1 MKHSKE
7 IGKTS
12 PAGGLKAPG
21 RARSGAYPLLSLPE
35 AISLAGKLFDNLGA
49 GPHSRQNAAKGI
61 GYLSFSGA
69 ASGKIGSMVH
79 FGLLLRNAG
88 EYMVSPL
95 AREAFLYPGESGV
108 AAIAE
113 AARHPVLYSRI
124 ISRFSGQPLPKGLP
138 EILVADYRITQKAA
152 MLAARNFIKTVEF
165 AGLAKDGKLL
175 PQDYNYENNPP
186 LNNIAKAEHSND
198 LAVAPDAA
206 ITITL
211 ESGVEIKFPKNLAYR
226 ISMGEFKDEIKKL
239 EQKTSA
245 GGDFSDNSA
254 GGADNDFND

>member
-1 MKHSKE
+1 MNNHKKTNPA
-7 IGKTS
+7 GMAKTS
-12 PAGGLKAPG
+12 GKI
-21 RARSGAYPLLSLPE
+21 RSGAYPLLSLPE
-35 AISLAGKLFDNLGA
+35 AIGLAGKLFDNLGA

-88 EYMVSPL
+88 EYMISSL
-95 AREAFLYPGESGV
+95 AREAFSYPGESGV

-124 ISRFSGQPLPKGLP
+124 IDRFSGQPLPKGLP
-138 EILVADYRITQKAA
+138 EILVADYKITQKAA
-152 MLAARNFIKTVEF
+152 MLAARNFIKTIEF
-165 AGLAKDGKLL
+165 AGLGKDGTIF
-175 PQDYNYENNPP
+175 PQDYNRENNFPP
-186 LNNIAKAEHSND
+186 DDAVKTEHPNSPAREAA
-198 LAVAPDAA
+198 LPGAA

-211 ESGVEIKFPKNLAYR
+211 ESGVEIKFPESLAYR

-239 EQKTSA
+239 EQKTSP
-245 GGDFSDNSA
+245 GGEFFDESA
-254 GGADNDFND
+254 GAGMDS